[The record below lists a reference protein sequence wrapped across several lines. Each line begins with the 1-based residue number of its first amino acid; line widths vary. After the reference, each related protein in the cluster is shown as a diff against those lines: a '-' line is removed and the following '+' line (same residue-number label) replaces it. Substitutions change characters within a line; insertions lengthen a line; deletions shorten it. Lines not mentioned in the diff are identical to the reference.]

1 MYPMIFKSLYL
12 TVNQGIFY
20 QVHLNDL
27 RIIIASQRKMEVTS
41 ETICPLCSRDIAA
54 PCNRHHLIPKS
65 KGGKNT
71 LAILLHKICHDKMHA
86 VFKENDL
93 KKYYNTF
100 ERLQQHE
107 EMAKFIK
114 WVQNKEPEFYD
125 KSVKLK
131 SRKVK

>member
-1 MYPMIFKSLYL
+1 
-12 TVNQGIFY
+12 
-20 QVHLNDL
+20 
-27 RIIIASQRKMEVTS
+27 MEITS
-41 ETICPLCSRDIAA
+41 ETICPLCSRQIAA

-71 LAILLHKICHDKMHA
+71 PAILLHKICHDKIHA